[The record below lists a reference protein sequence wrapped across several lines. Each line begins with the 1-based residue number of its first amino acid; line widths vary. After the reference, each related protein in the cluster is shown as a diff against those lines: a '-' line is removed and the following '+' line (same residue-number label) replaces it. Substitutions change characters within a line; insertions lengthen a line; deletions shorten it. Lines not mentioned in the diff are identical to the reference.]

1 VTARAIARSEI
12 ERANSGFWNELCGTR
27 FAQSLGITDSSAESL
42 ARYDHWYFSFYPH
55 LEPYVPFAEL
65 AGKRVLE
72 VGLGLRSYRY
82 DADRRVVVQDEF
94 YNLDFVVEP
103 SARHRSR
110 GSSSR
115 GTSPA

>member
-1 VTARAIARSEI
+1 MTTRAIARTEI
-12 ERANSGFWNELCGTR
+12 ERVNSSFWDEPCGTR
-27 FAQSLGITDSSAESL
+27 FVRSLGITDSSAESL
-42 ARYDHWYFSFYPH
+42 ARYDRWYFSFC
-55 LEPYVPFAEL
+55 LERHIPFADL